1 MVVAVAHLQV
11 KYPSNSVAVLCGPG
25 SGEEVGVRKEFV
37 VKNGHW
43 PSASAGNAEV
53 VGVRNV
59 DALHAVEHACRS
71 VAAHHKVVALVVGA
85 LYARKVGRHPR
96 GFAATARVE
105 VGFFD
110 AELARAHRSHLIFS
124 LARSGGG
131 HADFVEV

>member
-1 MVVAVAHLQV
+1 MVVSVPHLQV
-11 KYPSNSVAVLCGPG
+11 EDTRNGIAVLGGPG

-37 VKNGHW
+37 VKNCHW
-43 PSASAGNAEV
+43 ASASARNAEV

-59 DALHAVEHACRS
+59 DALHAVEHARWS

-124 LARSGGG
+124 LARSGCG